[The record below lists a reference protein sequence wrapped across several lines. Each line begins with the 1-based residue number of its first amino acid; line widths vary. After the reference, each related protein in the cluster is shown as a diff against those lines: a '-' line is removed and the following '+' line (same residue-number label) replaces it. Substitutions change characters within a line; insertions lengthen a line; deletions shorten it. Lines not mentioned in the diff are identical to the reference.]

1 MDYPYTKSLSSIS
14 RLFEEIRKV
23 GIPGKVTVAYL
34 KSIGF
39 TSSNDAYLVGLLKGI
54 GFVDSGGGPTSVWKE
69 YRGHDHKSVMA
80 TAVRAGY
87 KNLFQTY
94 PDADK
99 RDDEAIANLVR
110 QNTNYGADTVKRV
123 VGSFKALCELADFSG
138 SSHVAT
144 PPQPATPTTVVTPQS
159 GAPVPP
165 AAPGQPVINL
175 NIQLELPAQADE
187 KFYDNFFAAMKKH
200 LMP

>member
-1 MDYPYTKSLSSIS
+1 MDYPYTKSTGSIP

-23 GIPGKVTVAYL
+23 GTPTKVTVTYL

-39 TSSNDAYLVGLLKGI
+39 TSSNDGYLVALLKGI
-54 GFVDSGGGPTSVWKE
+54 GFIDGSGTPTQVWKD
-69 YRGHDHKSVMA
+69 YRGHDHKSIMA
-80 TAVRAGY
+80 DAVRVGFQ
-87 KNLFQTY
+87 NLFQTY

-110 QNTNYGADTVKRV
+110 TNTNYGADTVKRV
-123 VGSFKALCELADFSG
+123 VGSFKALCALADFSG
-138 SSHVAT
+138 
-144 PPQPATPTTVVTPQS
+144 PAVT
-159 GAPVPP
+159 APP
-165 AAPGQPVINL
+165 AQQPTPAVTIPTQNAVPAAATPGQPVINL